1 MLEKYTVKNPDIYK
15 KTLKKITGGGLEVAF
30 FLSDGVPGGEI

>member
-15 KTLKKITGGGLEVAF
+15 KTLKKVAGGGLEIAF
-30 FLSDGVPGGEI
+30 FLENALSGGEI